1 MLGPSLVVASI
12 PSPHQGTVELGPLTI
27 HLYGLTLLVAI
38 AACVWI
44 TGRRWVA
51 RGGEWDL
58 IYRCAL
64 WGVAAGIVGAR
75 LYHLATSW
83 PEVPDPK
90 WKGAFE
96 IWHGGLGVWGG
107 IAAGVVVGASVARR
121 AGANVALLMDCV
133 APGLLVAQA
142 IGRLGNWWNQELYGK
157 PTSLPWGLKID
168 PSHYG
173 NTFYAP
179 GTIFHPTFLYELL
192 WNLLAAALLLWLARR
207 FTICPPGVFALY
219 VALYCF
225 GRFWIEMLRID
236 PAHHIAGLRLNDWVA
251 AIGCVSGLVWFR
263 YSQRRGTSTRS
274 GSARRRWRRRSPSTP
289 APASMAVPRGRVRRG
304 R

>member
-1 MLGPSLVVASI
+1 VTALPTVLASI
-12 PSPHQGTVELGPLTI
+12 PSPHEGTVTVGPLTI

-38 AACVWI
+38 GACIWI

-64 WGVAAGIVGAR
+64 WGVGAGIVGAR

-83 PEVPDPK
+83 NEVPDPK
-90 WKGAFE
+90 WKGVFE

-107 IAAGVVVGASVARR
+107 IAAGVVVGSLIARR
-121 AGANVALLMDCV
+121 EGVDVPLLMDCV
-133 APGLLVAQA
+133 APGLLVAQG

-157 PTSLPWGLKID
+157 PTGLPWGLQID
-168 PSHYG
+168 LGHRVGSYVNPS
-173 NTFYAP
+173 T
-179 GTIFHPTFLYELL
+179 TFHPTFLYELM
-192 WNLLAAALLLWLARR
+192 WDLLAAGLLLLIARR
-207 FTICPPGVFALY
+207 FVIRPPGLFALY
-219 VALYCF
+219 VSLYCF

-236 PAHHIAGLRLNDWVA
+236 PAHHLAGLRLNDWVA
-251 AIGCVSGLVWFR
+251 LLGVLVGLVWFVR
-263 YSQRRGTSTRS
+263 TQRDRRPRQRRPLRP
-274 GSARRRWRRRSPSTP
+274 RRKRPPP
-289 APASMAVPRGRVRRG
+289 APAHSMAVPRGRVRRG

>member
-1 MLGPSLVVASI
+1 MAALALVASI
-12 PSPHQGTVELGPLTI
+12 PSPHHGTISIGRLTI

-38 AACVWI
+38 AACIWI
-44 TGRRWVA
+44 SGRRWVA
-51 RGGEWDL
+51 RGGDWDL

-83 PEVPDPK
+83 NEVPDPK

-107 IAAGVVVGASVARR
+107 VAAGVVVGSVVARR
-121 AGANVALLMDCV
+121 AGANVLLLMDCV

-157 PTSLPWGLKID
+157 PTDLPWGLEID
-168 PSHYG
+168 SSHRVPPYFDPA
-173 NTFYAP
+173 T
-179 GTIFHPTFLYELL
+179 TFHPTFLYELL
-192 WNLLAAALLLWLARR
+192 WNLFVAALIIWIGRR
-207 FTICPPGVFALY
+207 FTIRAPGLFALY
-219 VALYCF
+219 VTFYCF
-225 GRFWIEMLRID
+225 GRFWIELLRID
-236 PAHHIAGLRLNDWVA
+236 TAHHIAGLRINDWVSA
-251 AIGCVSGLVWFR
+251 TGVLLGLVWFR
-263 YSQRRGTSTRS
+263 LSQRPRPSGPRRAVRPVPTR
-274 GSARRRWRRRSPSTP
+274 
-289 APASMAVPRGRVRRG
+289 SMAVPRGRVRRG

>member
-1 MLGPSLVVASI
+1 MLGLIASI
-12 PSPHQGTVELGPLTI
+12 PSPHQGTVEAGPLTI

-38 AACVWI
+38 VACIWI

-51 RGGEWDL
+51 RGGDWDL
-58 IYRCAL
+58 VYRCAL

-83 PEVPDPK
+83 SEVPDPK

-107 IAAGVVVGASVARR
+107 IAAGVVVGSTVARR
-121 AGANVALLMDCV
+121 AGANVPLLMDCV

-157 PTSLPWGLKID
+157 PTKLPWGLEID
-168 PSHYG
+168 PAHYG
-173 NTFYAP
+173 NAVYPP
-179 GTIFHPTFLYELL
+179 GTTFHPTFLYELL
-192 WNLLAAALLLWLARR
+192 WNLFAALLLVWIGRR
-207 FTICPPGVFALY
+207 FAIRPPGLFALY
-219 VALYCF
+219 VTFYCF

-236 PAHHIAGLRLNDWVA
+236 TAHHIAGLRLNDWVA
-251 AIGCVSGLVWFR
+251 AIGFAGGLVWFR
-263 YSQRRGTSTRS
+263 RTQRAGVRTPRS
-274 GSARRRWRRRSPSTP
+274 RPRLRLRLRRRSPRAAPP
-289 APASMAVPRGRVRRG
+289 AAMTVPRGRVRRG

>member
-1 MLGPSLVVASI
+1 MRLLSLVASI
-12 PSPHQGTVELGPLTI
+12 PSPHHGTIDLGPFTI

-38 AACVWI
+38 AVCVYVG
-44 TGRRWVA
+44 GRRWVA
-51 RGGEWDL
+51 RGGDWDL

-64 WGVAAGIVGAR
+64 WGVGAGIVGAR

-83 PEVPDPK
+83 NEVPDPK

-107 IAAGVVVGASVARR
+107 IAAGVVVGGLVARR
-121 AGANVALLMDCV
+121 AGANVPLLMDCV
-133 APGLLVAQA
+133 APALLLAQG

-157 PTSLPWGLKID
+157 PTTLPWALRID
-168 PSHYG
+168 LQHFPTDHVYP
-173 NTFYAP
+173 P
-179 GTIFHPTFLYELL
+179 GTTFHPTFLYELL
-192 WNLLAAALLLWLARR
+192 WDLAAAVFLLWLGRR
-207 FTICPPGVFALY
+207 FRIRPPGLFALY

-225 GRFWIEMLRID
+225 GRFWVEMLRID

-251 AIGCVSGLVWFR
+251 LVGMVAGLLWFR
-263 YSQRRGTSTRS
+263 RIQRRAGGPSWRPPMP
-274 GSARRRWRRRSPSTP
+274 RRRRP
-289 APASMAVPRGRVRRG
+289 AAPPPPAMAVPRGRVRRG